1 MISARVMGRE
11 MSKIAKRNEIL
22 FKRLHEI
29 LESNTKYQNL
39 EIAKIMLEANNNTIE
54 ENIMLLVQIKTGYS
68 E

>member
-1 MISARVMGRE
+1 

-22 FKRLHEI
+22 FKRLQEI
-29 LESNTKYQNL
+29 LESNTNYQNL